1 MAMGIQSNCN
11 SMLTTLGWACKELFW
26 FPSFIDIADFILAGE
41 GDLYD
46 MNEYHM
52 LAHIIIR
59 NKVDDYGTICSRLY
73 SIYWF
78 CVFHIS
84 KLTNIYSYS
93 MNAPL
98 SLFCFCHVC

>member
-11 SMLTTLGWACKELFW
+11 SMLTTLGWACEELFW
-26 FPSFIDIADFILAGE
+26 FPSFMGIADFILAGE

-46 MNEYHM
+46 MNEYHI

-59 NKVDDYGTICSRLY
+59 NKVDDFDTICSRLY

-78 CVFHIS
+78 MCFI
-84 KLTNIYSYS
+84 
-93 MNAPL
+93 PL
-98 SLFCFCHVC
+98 N

>member
-11 SMLTTLGWACKELFW
+11 SMLTMLGWACEELFW
-26 FPSFIDIADFILAGE
+26 FPSFMGITDFILAGE

-52 LAHIIIR
+52 LAHKIIR
-59 NKVDDYGTICSRLY
+59 NKVDDFGTICLRLY

-78 CVFHIS
+78 CVFHTLYTHI
-84 KLTNIYSYS
+84 
-93 MNAPL
+93 
-98 SLFCFCHVC
+98 V